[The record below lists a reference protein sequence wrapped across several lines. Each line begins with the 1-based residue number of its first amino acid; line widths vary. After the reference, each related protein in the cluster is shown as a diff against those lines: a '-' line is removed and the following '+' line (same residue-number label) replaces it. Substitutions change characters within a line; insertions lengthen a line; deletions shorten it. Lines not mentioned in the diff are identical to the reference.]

1 MGFPFCPQ
9 SFIRP
14 GLLNEGV
21 KVLLAPFPGAASAG
35 KGSQELIERVQ
46 EAVESLGHEAGH
58 LPKDRGRVRDA
69 DLVLAL
75 GSDRDVLKAFQE
87 YGDEG
92 VPILGVNDATGTAF
106 LMDLS
111 LDALEEGLRR
121 VTQGEYRLEACQRL
135 SVKVDESPLP
145 SALNEVAIFPAKTA
159 VLMEYKLAIDGEEVY
174 RDYSDGV
181 LVATPTG
188 SSAYALSAGG
198 PLILPQSRVFVVVS
212 VNSMDVSRRPLVV
225 PDSAILEFTD
235 ISARSDCE
243 VVIDGLQRQRVEERV
258 EIQGG
263 PTGKLVRMDGGSP
276 SRLEALRRVRSTED
290 LMKMPPSAK
299 LVLKTIEYEGPMTA
313 REIAAKTL
321 LPPRTVRHAVAVLV
335 ENGLVARSPH
345 LRDLRSDI
353 FYLVAEEARDEET
366 PTAIRSKGRRAAD
379 QGR

>member
-1 MGFPFCPQ
+1 M
-9 SFIRP
+9 
-14 GLLNEGV
+14 
-21 KVLLAPFPGAASAG
+21 KVLVAPFPGSAAPG
-35 KGSQELIERVQ
+35 KGSGEVVGHVREVLKGLGAQVGLLPEDLGELEGTDFI
-46 EAVESLGHEAGH
+46 
-58 LPKDRGRVRDA
+58 
-69 DLVLAL
+69 LVL

-87 YGDEG
+87 YGNHE
-92 VPILGVNDATGTAF
+92 VPILGVNDATGSAF
-106 LMDLS
+106 LTDLS

-121 VTQGEYRLEACQRL
+121 VGRGEYRLEACQRL
-135 SVKVDESPLP
+135 AVTVDGAPLP
-145 SALNEVAIFPAKTA
+145 AALNEVAIFPAKTA
-159 VLMEYKLAIDGEEVY
+159 VLMEYKLTIDGEEVY

-225 PDSAILEFTD
+225 PDRAVLEFTD

-243 VVIDGLQRQRVEERV
+243 VVIDGLQRQRVDERV

-263 PTGKLVRMDGGSP
+263 HTGHLVRMNGGSTG
-276 SRLEALRRVRSTED
+276 RLEALRRVRSTEE

-299 LVLKTIEYEGPMTA
+299 LVLKAIEYEGPMTA
-313 REIAAKTL
+313 RDIAAKTL
-321 LPPRTVRHAVAVLV
+321 LPPRTVRHAVAILL

-353 FYLVAEEARDEET
+353 FYLVAEEEGSEEAKT
-366 PTAIRSKGRRAAD
+366 PSVQSGRRTA
-379 QGR
+379 GERG